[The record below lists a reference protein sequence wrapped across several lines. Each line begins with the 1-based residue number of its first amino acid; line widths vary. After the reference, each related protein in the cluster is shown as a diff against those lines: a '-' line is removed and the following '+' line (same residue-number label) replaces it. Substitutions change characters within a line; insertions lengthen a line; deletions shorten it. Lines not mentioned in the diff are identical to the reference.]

1 MGTHEGGSLN
11 PATGNAAAIAA
22 KNQLAMVR
30 SKQVLAIFTK
40 HCLKETHLARRKRAR
55 LPHGLRC
62 EKRDSHR
69 GEHDAVHGRCGSV
82 TVWWQQWRSV
92 HASSRARAA
101 RPRAEGVVSAARVFR
116 VARAPGVSRVVG
128 RRGRGPRSE
137 SHKRV
142 KGGPLTWKTLQ
153 RIFRLLD

>member
-30 SKQVLAIFTK
+30 SKQVPAIFTK

-92 HASSRARAA
+92 HALSRTRAA
-101 RPRAEGVVSAARVFR
+101 QAEGGERCVFSEFSGA
-116 VARAPGVSRVVG
+116 VARAGARAPWRASRSRVVG
-128 RRGRGPRSE
+128 RSTVGVGRGEKRGR
-137 SHKRV
+137 
-142 KGGPLTWKTLQ
+142 PLA
-153 RIFRLLD
+153 

>member
-92 HASSRARAA
+92 HALLRTRAA
-101 RPRAEGVVSAARVFR
+101 RAEGGERCVFSEFSGSRAGRAHRGARL
-116 VARAPGVSRVVG
+116 GVGSSV
-128 RRGRGPRSE
+128 GPRSGSGE
-137 SHKRV
+137 AEKR
-142 KGGPLTWKTLQ
+142 GRPLA
-153 RIFRLLD
+153 